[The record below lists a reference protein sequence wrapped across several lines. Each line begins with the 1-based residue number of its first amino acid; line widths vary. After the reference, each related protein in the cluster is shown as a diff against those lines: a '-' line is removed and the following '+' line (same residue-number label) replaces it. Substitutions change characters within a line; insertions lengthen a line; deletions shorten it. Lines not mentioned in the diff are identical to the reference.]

1 MPKGELASRLIV
13 AAIGI
18 PMAVII
24 IYGGGWYLGTM
35 MVLASGV
42 SAAEYY
48 SMAAARGSK
57 PLRWVGIPLAM
68 ALPAFATVYPTYQDF
83 SQMAFALVLA
93 AVLLAM
99 AVSLWL
105 RWPDGQPLVA
115 AATTVTGAV
124 YTGGTLSFWILLRAL
139 PEQSSMAATAF
150 DGAVLLI
157 FPIWVTWLGDS
168 FAYGFGTRFGKSK
181 LIKSVSPKKTIL
193 GSVGGLAGAVAV
205 GALYSWLWLSSVP
218 VCGLSLLAAAG
229 VSGLIA
235 SVGQIGDLAES
246 VIKREAGV
254 KDSSNLL
261 PGHGGAL
268 DRLDALY
275 FTVPFTYALFILMQG
290 LS

>member
-1 MPKGELASRLIV
+1 MPKGELTSRLIV

-18 PMAVII
+18 PMAVMI

-48 SMAAARGSK
+48 SMAAARGSE

-68 ALPAFATVYPTYQDF
+68 ALPAFATVYPTYQAF
-83 SQMAFALVLA
+83 SQIALALVLV

-99 AVSLWL
+99 AVALWL

-115 AATTVTGAV
+115 AATTATGAI
-124 YTGGTLSFWILLRAL
+124 YTGGTLSFWVLLRAL
-139 PEQSSMAATAF
+139 PEQSSTAATDF

-168 FAYGFGTRFGKSK
+168 FAYGFGTRFGRSK
-181 LIKSVSPKKTIL
+181 LIESVSPKKTIL
-193 GSVGGLAGAVAV
+193 GSLGGLAGAVAV

-218 VCGLSLLAAAG
+218 VFGLSLLVAAG
-229 VSGLIA
+229 VSALIA
-235 SVGQIGDLAES
+235 SVGQVGDLAES

-275 FTVPFTYALFILMQG
+275 FTVPFTYALLILMQG